1 MGAQLLGKG
10 QPDIVLYGI
19 ENCDQV
25 RKSRQWLKAQHID
38 YRFHDFRR
46 DGLGVELLANW
57 LSHVPWDAL
66 LNRRGTTWRK
76 LAETDRQRI
85 VDQASAIELMIEM
98 PAVIKRPV
106 LQTRD
111 HLLVGF
117 SEIVFKATLDELQRT
132 GSKPGALKT

>member
-1 MGAQLLGKG
+1 MSL
-10 QPDIVLYGI
+10 IVLYGI

-25 RKSRQWLKAQHID
+25 RKSRQWMKAQQVD

-46 DGLGVELLANW
+46 DGLTIDLLANW

-66 LNRRGTTWRK
+66 LNRRGMTWRK
-76 LAETDRQRI
+76 MPEADRLRI
-85 VDQASAIELMIEM
+85 VDQASAIELMIAM
-98 PAVIKRPV
+98 PTVIKRPV

-117 SEIVFKATLDELQRT
+117 SETVFKATIDELQRIRS
-132 GSKPGALKT
+132 GPGANQAQA